1 MRTDFERKANVS
13 VSLNFFNPSNE
24 LALGESN
31 PQPNHMARN
40 KQKQN
45 LTINLNNFDEA
56 DDNTQASQFLQ

>member
-13 VSLNFFNPSNE
+13 VSLNFFKPSNE
-24 LALGESN
+24 LALGETN
-31 PQPNHMARN
+31 RVARN
-40 KQKQN
+40 NQKQN

>member
-24 LALGESN
+24 LALGETNN
-31 PQPNHMARN
+31 PTNHVTRN
-40 KQKQN
+40 KPKQN

>member
-24 LALGESN
+24 LALGETN
-31 PQPNHMARN
+31 RVARN
-40 KQKQN
+40 NQKQN

>member
-24 LALGESN
+24 LALGETN
-31 PQPNHMARN
+31 RVPRN
-40 KQKQN
+40 NQKQN

>member
-31 PQPNHMARN
+31 HVARN

>member
-13 VSLNFFNPSNE
+13 VSLNFFNPSHE
-24 LALGESN
+24 LAVGGSN
-31 PQPNHMARN
+31 HVLRN

-56 DDNTQASQFLQ
+56 DDNTQASQFL

>member
-24 LALGESN
+24 LALGET
-31 PQPNHMARN
+31 NHVARN

-56 DDNTQASQFLQ
+56 DDNT